1 MRQILLALLLAIA
14 ACGPKAD
21 HEVREAVLEDYID
34 AVNRNDVGD
43 ALALH
48 TPDAEFLIPGQ
59 NLIRGTEAMRSLLQW
74 DSVLGSHIR
83 IAPLEWRGD
92 TLVVGAGAERNA
104 WLSGIGIDSIQYA
117 SGTRFVFDGNRIRG
131 VYASTLQ
138 PQSLAEFVAKFS
150 EFSAWADTMAP
161 EVARLAPDGLFRY
174 DAAAAE
180 SWLAVLKRYRTE
192 GRR

>member
-1 MRQILLALLLAIA
+1 MRQILFVLLSAIA

-21 HEVREAVLEDYID
+21 YEVREAVLEDYID
-34 AVNRNDVGD
+34 AVNRNDVIE
-43 ALALH
+43 ALAVH

-83 IAPLEWRGD
+83 FAPLEWHGD

-104 WLSGIGIDSIQYA
+104 WFSGIGIDSIQYEA
-117 SGTRFVFDGNRIRG
+117 GTRFVFDGNRIRG
-131 VYASTLQ
+131 VYPSRLQ
-138 PQSLAEFVAKFS
+138 PESLAEFVAKFS
-150 EFSAWADTMAP
+150 EFSVWADATAP

-180 SWLAVLKRYRTE
+180 SWLAVLERYRTE
-192 GRR
+192 GQR